1 MSEFLFSAWGFNGS
15 GPVAVLREIF
25 QMLVKALGPLID
37 VLKPMWDRMVAFLGK
52 LYEQLSE
59 QQEQDQDRASWGHPE
74 LGWES

>member
-1 MSEFLFSAWGFNGS
+1 MSDSLFSAWGFSGS
-15 GPVAVLREIF
+15 GPAVVLREF
-25 QMLVKALGPLID
+25 VQWLVRTMGPLIE

-59 QQEQDQDRASWGHPE
+59 QYKQDQDRASWGRQE